1 MLCVAILSV
10 VLESGNPRF
19 SARVIILINFYF
31 QNYNLSL
38 KNITLC
44 SVLFLHLLPRCSI
57 VVSVSVSQGTWLA
70 SWNCVFV
77 FVFLFVFV
85 CVYFLHCCPDVLLL
99 PVSQC
104 LSECTR
110 LASWNSRIAGKAGP
124 LLGFHLLGF
133 HPLLRP
139 HLRNQ
144 CNNLTV

>member
-1 MLCVAILSV
+1 MLCVARLSITT
-10 VLESGNPRF
+10 ESGIPRF
-19 SARVIILINFYF
+19 SARVFILFNFNF
-31 QNYNLSL
+31 QNYNLSF

-44 SVLFLHLLPRCSI
+44 SVLFAPLPRCSI
-57 VVSVSVSQGTWLA
+57 VASVLVSQCTWLA